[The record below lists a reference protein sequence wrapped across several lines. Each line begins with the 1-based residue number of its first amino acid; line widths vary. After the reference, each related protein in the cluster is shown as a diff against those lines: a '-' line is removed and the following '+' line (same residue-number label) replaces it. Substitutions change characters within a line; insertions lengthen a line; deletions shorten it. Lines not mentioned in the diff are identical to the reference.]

1 MKLLTKTISPSSDK
15 VFWGVLFILFI
26 NQFHRFEFLRPIWA
40 IVSEHYLVEFSFYLL
55 IPITLCFLKQSS
67 IFSRE
72 LLFPN
77 LFKLYFFFIVVNF
90 ITCYYYRGQSPLVSA
105 YGWGTFFLILYY
117 PVFKSFNYNSRFWEK
132 VLFSLY
138 CIFLIC
144 YFTQYFF
151 RFSGVQIFV
160 LDTSLEQLEISSTVR
175 LFADGILSLGL
186 FYCLN
191 KWVTK
196 HSTTCKYL
204 FFVGMIAELL
214 LTSRIRW
221 LVLPIACV
229 YFLHRIYGFSVK
241 TIAIII
247 LSYGLFVALLQTD
260 VAQERINYV
269 IEKAEKQSF
278 DNESYV
284 RVLLIDYFQ
293 NDHFKNPF
301 EQILGSGMPK
311 IKASEESA
319 RNALSDYSRY
329 MSSLFVDR
337 DFYCYDMGYLGL
349 SWLGGIPF
357 TLILLLLQYSIFR
370 KKVPKD
376 YLYIGVWELY
386 LLISGWFNEEVF
398 GFTNMIC
405 QVLALTILS
414 TVIKENSVINKQ
426 KQVTVV

>member
-15 VFWGVLFILFI
+15 VFWAVLFILFI
-26 NQFHRFEFLRPIWA
+26 NQFHRLVFLRPLWGFFP
-40 IVSEHYLVEFSFYLL
+40 EHFLIESLFYLI
-55 IPITLCFLKQSS
+55 IPIIYCGLRGIN

-72 LLFPN
+72 LLFPKV
-77 LFKLYFFFIVVNF
+77 LRLYFVLIIVNI
-90 ITCYYYRGQSPLVSA
+90 ITCYFYRGQSPLVSV

-117 PVFKSFNYNSRFWEK
+117 PIFKSFNYNSRSWETT
-132 VLFSLY
+132 LLWLY
-138 CIFLIC
+138 CFYLIC
-144 YFTQYFF
+144 YFVQYFL
-151 RFSGVQIFV
+151 RLSGIEIFV
-160 LDTSLEQLEISSTVR
+160 LDTSLETLEKSSTVR

-191 KWVTK
+191 KWLTK
-196 HSTTCKYL
+196 HSKKCKYL
-204 FFVGMIAELL
+204 FFVGLIAELL

-221 LVLPIACV
+221 AVLPIACV
-229 YFLHRIYGFSVK
+229 YFLHKIYGFSAK
-241 TIAIII
+241 TLAIII
-247 LSYGLFVALLQTD
+247 LSLGLFAALLQTD
-260 VAQERINYV
+260 IAQERLEYV
-269 IEKAEKQSF
+269 KEKAEIQSF
-278 DNESYV
+278 DNDSYV

-293 NDHFKNPF
+293 EEHFKSATEHF
-301 EQILGSGMPK
+301 LGSGMPK
-311 IKASEESA
+311 INAGTASH
-319 RNALSDYSRY
+319 ALSDYSRY
-329 MSSLFVDR
+329 MSSLFLER
-337 DFYCYDMGYLGL
+337 DFYCFDMGYLGL
-349 SWLGGIPF
+349 TWLGGIPF
-357 TLILLLLQYSIFR
+357 TLILIILQFCIFR

>member
-1 MKLLTKTISPSSDK
+1 MKLLTKTISPSPDK
-15 VFWGVLFILFI
+15 VFWAVLFILFI
-26 NQFHRFEFLRPIWA
+26 NQFHRLVFLRPLW
-40 IVSEHYLVEFSFYLL
+40 VFFPEHYLIEVLFYLIIPL
-55 IPITLCFLKQSS
+55 IYCGLRGIS
-67 IFSRE
+67 IFSKE
-72 LLFPN
+72 LLFPRV
-77 LFKLYFFFIVVNF
+77 LKLYFLLIIVNI
-90 ITCYYYRGQSPLVSA
+90 ITCFFYRGQSPLVSV

-117 PVFKSFNYNSRFWEK
+117 PIFKSFNYNSRFWEK
-132 VLFSLY
+132 IILWLY
-138 CIFLIC
+138 CFYLVC
-144 YFTQYFF
+144 YFCQYFF
-151 RFSGVQIFV
+151 RLSGIQLFV
-160 LDTSLEQLEISSTVR
+160 LDTSMDILENSSVVR
-175 LFADGILSLGL
+175 LFADGILSLGV

-247 LSYGLFVALLQTD
+247 LSFGLFVSLLQTD

-293 NDHFKNPF
+293 NDHFKNPVEHF
-301 EQILGSGMPK
+301 LGSGMPK
-311 IKASEESA
+311 MNAATASH
-319 RNALSDYSRY
+319 ALSDYSRY
-329 MSSLFVDR
+329 MSSLFIDR
-337 DFYCYDMGYLGL
+337 DFYCFDMGYLGL
-349 SWLGGIPF
+349 TWLGGIPF
-357 TLILLLLQYSIFR
+357 TLILIILQFCIFR